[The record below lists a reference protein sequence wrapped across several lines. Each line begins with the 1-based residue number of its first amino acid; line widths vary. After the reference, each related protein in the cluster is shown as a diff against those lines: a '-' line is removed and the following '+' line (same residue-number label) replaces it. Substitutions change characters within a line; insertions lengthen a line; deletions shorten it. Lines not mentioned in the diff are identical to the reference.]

1 MRVGGIFVYL
11 FLDVTVP
18 GLNRKCVKYN
28 LGGTE
33 RGNGKTEGNWQKRRW
48 VKRHKLLADR
58 KVITDALANEHLT
71 DYECY
76 SFCNKKKG
84 GTKRGKK
91 KEDKRKKT
99 RRGRQE
105 LRKEEKRVGMSKER
119 WFSRYCFKWLI

>member
-33 RGNGKTEGNWQKRRW
+33 RGNGKTEGNCQKRRW

-71 DYECY
+71 DCECY
-76 SFCNKKKG
+76 SFCNKKKEARKG
-84 GTKRGKK
+84 GR
-91 KEDKRKKT
+91 RKKT
-99 RRGRQE
+99 KGKRQE
-105 LRKEEKRVGMSKER
+105 EGDKN
-119 WFSRYCFKWLI
+119 